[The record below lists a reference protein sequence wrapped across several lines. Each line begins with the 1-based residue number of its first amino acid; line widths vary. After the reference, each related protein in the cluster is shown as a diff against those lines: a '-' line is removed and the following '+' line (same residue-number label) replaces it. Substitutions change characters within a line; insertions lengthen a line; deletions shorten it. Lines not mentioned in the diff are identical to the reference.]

1 MTKLAEYRG
10 KHELLINL
18 VLRELRGR
26 YKRSVLGWTWSLINP
41 LATVMIFWLVFS
53 YFLKVDPPRGDPSGL
68 KSFVMFL
75 VCGLLP
81 YRYLSDAMA
90 GSVESLIANANLV
103 KKVYFPREL
112 LVVSTV
118 GALLVTFAIELGVLC
133 VILLVGFG
141 SMVLPWI
148 PMILVLMALETC
160 FVLGIALVLA
170 PLNVYLRD
178 VKHFVAIGLQLAFYS
193 APIVYPIRLV
203 PKHASVF
210 GIDVAVRKV
219 YELNPLVTVIKCF
232 RAVLYDLR
240 FPDVGDLA
248 YLAAWAIVLLVVG
261 HWVFGRLDRRLAEEV

>member
-10 KHELLINL
+10 KHELLHNL

-26 YKRSVLGWTWSLINP
+26 YKRSVLGWSWSLINP

-53 YFLKVDPPRGDPSGL
+53 FFLKVQPPRGDPSGL

-81 YRYLSDAMA
+81 YRFLSDSMSA
-90 GSVESLIANANLV
+90 SVESLIVNANLV

-112 LVVSTV
+112 LVVSSV
-118 GALLVTFAIELGVLC
+118 GALLVTFAIELAVLSA
-133 VILLVGFG
+133 ILLGFG
-141 SMVLPWI
+141 NMVLPWL
-148 PMILVLMALETC
+148 PMVLVVVVLETC

-178 VKHFVAIGLQLAFYS
+178 VKHFVSIALQLAFYS
-193 APIVYPIRLV
+193 APIVYPLRLV
-203 PKHASVF
+203 PKHATVLGLRIGLRS
-210 GIDVAVRKV
+210 I
-219 YELNPLVTVIKCF
+219 YELNPLVTLINCF

-240 FPDVGDLA
+240 FPDLGDLG
-248 YLAAWAIVLLVVG
+248 YLTAWAIGLLVIG

>member
-10 KHELLINL
+10 QHELLTNL

-53 YFLKVDPPRGDPSGL
+53 FFLKIQPPRGDPSGL

-81 YRYLSDAMA
+81 YRFLSDAMS
-90 GSVESLIANANLV
+90 GSVESLISNANLV

-118 GALLVTFAIELGVLC
+118 GALLVTFAIELAVLS
-133 VILLVGFG
+133 VILLAFG
-141 SMVLPWI
+141 NMVLTWI
-148 PMILVLMALETC
+148 PMVLVLVALETC

-178 VKHFVAIGLQLAFYS
+178 VKHFVAIALQLAFYS
-193 APIVYPIRLV
+193 APIVYPLRLV
-203 PKHASVF
+203 PRHASIL
-210 GIDVAVRKV
+210 GLDIAARDI
-219 YELNPLVTVIKCF
+219 YQLNPLVTIINCF

-240 FPDVGDLA
+240 FPDAADLG
-248 YLAAWAIVLLVVG
+248 YLAAWAIGLLIIG